1 MIPIE
6 LGNHA
11 AGSVLDFIWNT
22 YLASGSYTRSTNG
35 TIRIYKGNS
44 ITELA
49 DGDANDGITDTE
61 DFDGVTGMHHCR
73 IDTAAN
79 PTFYAAGNDFNV
91 VVVGTVVNGYTFN
104 LCIARF
110 SLEKG
115 FNKVDV
121 VKIDGLPAAA
131 TKLKTALG
139 TEITGAAAAGTLS
152 TTQMTTN
159 VAETM
164 ADRLNGRS
172 LTFTSGVLTAVATVI
187 QNCEVVG
194 DKLKL
199 TYTAVPTAP
208 TAGDE
213 FIIV

>member
-11 AGSVLDFIWNT
+11 AGSVLDFIWNSYRDT
-22 YLASGSYTRSTNG
+22 GSATRSTNG
-35 TIRIYKGNS
+35 TIRVYKGNS
-44 ITELA
+44 VTQLA
-49 DGDANDGITDTE
+49 DGDADDGITDTE
-61 DFDGVTGMHHCR
+61 DFDAVTGVHHCR
-73 IDTAAN
+73 IDTSVN

-91 VVVGTVVNGYTFN
+91 VVVGMVVGGSTFN

-115 FNKVDV
+115 FDKVDA
-121 VKIDGLPAAA
+121 VKIDGLAAAA

-152 TTQMTTN
+152 TTQMTTGLT
-159 VAETM
+159 ETR
-164 ADRLNGRS
+164 DDQYNGRT
-172 LTFTSGVLTAVATVI
+172 LIFTSGVLTGVSTVI
-187 QNCEVVG
+187 QDYNG
-194 DKLKL
+194 TSKML
-199 TYTAVPTAP
+199 TFTGVATAP
-208 TAGDE
+208 TAGDA

>member
-11 AGSVLDFIWNT
+11 AGNVLDFIWNT
-22 YLASGSYTRSTNG
+22 NSASGSWTRSTNG

-44 ITELA
+44 VTQLA
-49 DGDANDGITDTE
+49 DGDPDDGITDTE
-61 DFDGVTGMHHCR
+61 DFDGVTGIHHCR
-73 IDTAAN
+73 IDTSVN

-91 VVVGTVVNGYTFN
+91 VVVGMVFGSVSFN

-110 SLEKG
+110 SLEKR
-115 FNKVDV
+115 FDKVDA
-121 VKIDGLPAAA
+121 VKIDGLAAAA

-152 TTQMTTN
+152 TTQATTDLTE
-159 VAETM
+159 AR
-164 ADRLNGRS
+164 DDQYNGRT
-172 LTFTSGVLTAVATVI
+172 LIFTSGVLSGVSTVIQDYNGTSKMLTFTAVA
-187 QNCEVVG
+187 
-194 DKLKL
+194 
-199 TYTAVPTAP
+199 TAP
-208 TAGDE
+208 TAGDA